1 MLQPYNKKAGFQLI
15 FYVSL
20 MNFGIKFVTLT
31 FEASTSA
38 FYLKMDGRGLLILGF
53 VAFSLQKYKKRLIGQ
68 RKKDVKT
75 LKL

>member
-38 FYLKMDGRGLLILGF
+38 FYLKMDGRGLLI
-53 VAFSLQKYKKRLIGQ
+53 
-68 RKKDVKT
+68 
-75 LKL
+75 